1 MHYSVCIPAVFN
13 ANPSSAALFSA
24 AAAGFRRYEIWSW
37 WDQDIDAYV
46 KAQKENGLE
55 IAAVCTFFI
64 SLTDPACREAYKDGL
79 KKTIEVCKK
88 LGCRTIISQVG
99 QELENIPRT
108 LQHESIVDGL
118 KECAAM
124 LEENDITLVFEPLN
138 TKIDHPGYYLWSSAE
153 AFEME
158 EEIGSSHIKVLF
170 DLYHQY
176 IMDDLSVEEIVKNI
190 DKIAH
195 FHVAGYPGRHEP
207 LIDSEID
214 YKTILKA
221 IKDSGYR
228 GSVGL
233 EYFPV
238 YDAAEGLKT
247 LQKELQA
254 L

>member
-1 MHYSVCIPAVFN
+1 MHYSVCIPAVF
-13 ANPSSAALFSA
+13 AGKAPDSALCHV
-24 AAAGFRRYEIWSW
+24 AAAGFARYEIWSW
-37 WDQDIDAYV
+37 WDQDIDACM

-88 LGCRTIISQVG
+88 LGCKTVISQVG
-99 QELENIPRT
+99 QERKNVPRA
-108 LQHESIVDGL
+108 LQHASIVEGL

-153 AFEME
+153 AFEIE
-158 EEIGSSHIKVLF
+158 EEIGSSHVKVLF

-176 IMDDLSVEEIVKNI
+176 IMDDLSADEIVKNM
-190 DKIAH
+190 DKIGH
-195 FHVAGYPGRHEP
+195 FHMAGYPGRHEP

-221 IKDSGYR
+221 IEDSGYQ
-228 GSVGL
+228 GSIGL

-238 YDAAEGLKT
+238 YDAAEGLKA
-247 LQKELQA
+247 LQKELHA
-254 L
+254 V

>member
-1 MHYSVCIPAVFN
+1 LNYSVCIPAVFN
-13 ANPSSAALFSA
+13 GIASCDALCHV
-24 AAAGFRRYEIWSW
+24 AAAGFKRYEFWSW
-37 WDQDIDAYV
+37 WDQDIDAYM

-55 IAAVCTFFI
+55 IAAICTFFI

-88 LGCRTIISQVG
+88 LGCKTIISQVG
-99 QELENIPRT
+99 QELKNVPRA
-108 LQHESIVDGL
+108 LQHASIVDGL

-153 AFEME
+153 AFEIE
-158 EEIGSSHIKVLF
+158 EEIGSSHVKVLF

-176 IMDDLSVEEIVKNI
+176 IMDDLFVDEIVKNM

-221 IKDSGYR
+221 IEDRGYQ
-228 GSVGL
+228 GSIGL

-238 YDAAEGLKT
+238 YDAAEGLKI
-247 LQKELQA
+247 LQKELHA
-254 L
+254 F